1 MADLPHVV
9 AVVPLAVGAAASFAL
24 ANVAQMRAARR
35 ADAPS
40 QLSPTLLIRLIGDPL
55 WLLGLVAS
63 IAGFGMQAVALF
75 LAPVVFVQPLI
86 VTELL
91 FALPLAAALGGA
103 RLHRREWAGAV
114 LVAAGISLFVGVG
127 QPRGEGSTATTFD
140 WVITSVSV
148 LAALIVTIGIAE
160 ARPHRPTLR
169 ASALA
174 AAASICFGYMSVLTR
189 VVGHQFADHG
199 IRALGYAQP
208 WMLAVVAIGGLML
221 SQTAFRIAP
230 LSVSLPIID
239 IGEPAVA
246 SMLGVLILG
255 ESVQLTAG
263 TMLGV
268 VVSGVAIVTGVGL
281 LDTSP
286 MVREAQLTISQQL
299 SDTNTVSEST

>member
-1 MADLPHVV
+1 MADVPHVV
-9 AVVPLAVGAAASFAL
+9 AVVPLAVGAAACFAV

-35 ADAPS
+35 VEAPS
-40 QLSPTLLIRLIGDPL
+40 GLSLRLLVRLLRDPL
-55 WLLGLVAS
+55 WILGLVAS
-63 IAGFGMQAVALF
+63 ITGFGMQAVALY

-91 FALPLAAALGGA
+91 FALPLAAAQAGT
-103 RLHRREWAGAV
+103 RLHRREWTGAV

-127 QPRGEGSTATTFD
+127 QPHGQGATASNFD
-140 WVITSVSV
+140 WVLTTASIA
-148 LAALIVTIGIAE
+148 AALVVTIGVAE

-189 VVGHQFADHG
+189 VVGHQFGQHG
-199 IRALGYAQP
+199 VRALGYAQP
-208 WMLAVVAIGGLML
+208 WLLAVIAIGGLML

-230 LSVSLPIID
+230 LSISLPIID

-246 SMLGVLILG
+246 SLLGVLILG

-263 TMLGV
+263 TLVGV
-268 VVSGVAIVTGVGL
+268 VFSGAAVVMGVAL

-286 MVREAQLTISQQL
+286 LVRAAQEDIEQQL
-299 SDTNTVSEST
+299 SKTTIPGPG